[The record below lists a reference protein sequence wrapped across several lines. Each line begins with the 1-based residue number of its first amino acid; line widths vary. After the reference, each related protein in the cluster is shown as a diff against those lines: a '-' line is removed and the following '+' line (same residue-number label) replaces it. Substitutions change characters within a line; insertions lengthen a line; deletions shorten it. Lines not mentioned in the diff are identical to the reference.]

1 VSRTKLKTGRVNQK
15 LRTRKALFEAARQL
29 MEQGKEPSID
39 EVAEV
44 AMVSRATAYR
54 YFPNHQTLIMEAMLD
69 AKFADAEE
77 VLRDADPQ
85 DAAERAARVNKYLF
99 DLDELEVPLRLFLS
113 ASLSDW
119 VKSDGKADVRSGRR
133 VPMLEL
139 ALEPV
144 REQLDEDSYKKL
156 LHALTAMVGI
166 EAYVALRD
174 VAKLSPEESKEVM
187 GWAVKVLVN
196 AVAKR

>member
-1 VSRTKLKTGRVNQK
+1 
-15 LRTRKALFEAARQL
+15 

-139 ALEPV
+139 ALEPI